1 MVLLVPGMRL
11 FLSFFFSLSDELK
24 CGRDDRWNIL
34 VFLFQPSKNKNEEM
48 LTNEKQTKTRFS
60 YFIFFFFKRA
70 VACVWGWKQ
79 QQQQRLHQNQPN
91 VSAHL
96 NTVYIPF

>member
-1 MVLLVPGMRL
+1 MTGGI
-11 FLSFFFSLSDELK
+11 FSFFFSSPE
-24 CGRDDRWNIL
+24 I
-34 VFLFQPSKNKNEEM
+34 NKNEEM

-60 YFIFFFFKRA
+60 YFILLFKRA